1 MFVIFPCWIL
11 NRYHRINGCFPAF
24 LSKVLL
30 PRFTPILFPLENENR
45 FTLTFKLFKAKKIIT
60 TFSKI
65 RTYR

>member
-1 MFVIFPCWIL
+1 MFPCFFIQS
-11 NRYHRINGCFPAF
+11 P
-24 LSKVLL
+24 
-30 PRFTPILFPLENENR
+30 FTPILFPLENENR